1 MAINNINPWGGGLWM
16 PTSAP
21 ACLAGPLSFGGV
33 SPCGGGGGENDLRFA
48 MMRQLHW
55 MESMLERLAS
65 MLGGGGAMPCAQTG
79 VGLPAM
85 RGGWDAPC
93 GAAAPAFAPV
103 APARAASSPARPASN
118 PAPAPASA
126 APAGGSGQKAGAPP
140 GYKTIKGTVPA
151 GVTAKAKSL
160 LNQPMGSEHCFE
172 SEGKSYL
179 ARLEHHY
186 HPPGYQGGPNGWH
199 KGVSVYEKV

>member
-1 MAINNINPWGGGLWM
+1 MAISNINPRGGGLWM

-21 ACLAGPLSFGGV
+21 VCVAGPLSCGGA
-33 SPCGGGGGENDLRFA
+33 SPCGGAGENDLRFA
-48 MMRQLHW
+48 MMRQLSW

-65 MLGGGGAMPCAQTG
+65 MLGGAGAMPCPQAG
-79 VGLPAM
+79 VGLPAI
-85 RGGWDAPC
+85 GGGCGSPC
-93 GAAAPAFAPV
+93 GNSAPAPV
-103 APARAASSPARPASN
+103 ATAPAQVSAPTAT
-118 PAPAPASA
+118 PAPV
-126 APAGGSGQKAGAPP
+126 AGSSGQKAGAPP
-140 GYKTIKGTVPA
+140 GYQTIKGSVPA

-160 LNQPMGSEHCFE
+160 LNQPMGSEHRFE

-199 KGVSVYEKV
+199 KGVSVYQKV